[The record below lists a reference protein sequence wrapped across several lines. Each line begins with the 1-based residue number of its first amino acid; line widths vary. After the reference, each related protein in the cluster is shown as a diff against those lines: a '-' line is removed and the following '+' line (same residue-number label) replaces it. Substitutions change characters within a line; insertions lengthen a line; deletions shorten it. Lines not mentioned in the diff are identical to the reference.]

1 MKKLISIL
9 LAALLLAAVLAPVSA
24 LADGEINGDGF
35 YVIDLYG
42 LLSESEAQTLSSAAE
57 TITRTYGCGVHIGV
71 ISDMRDYGFSDI
83 EDCAEEFFNSF
94 GLGVDPDHTGILLLL
109 SMAERDYDIDAHG
122 EFAHY
127 AFTDYGKTTISD
139 EFLDNFRQN
148 DWFGGFFDYLSRCEE
163 MLKLARNGE
172 PVDITASQ
180 RVQSRVTPGGLLLSL
195 ALSLLIAWLICSA
208 LKGRN
213 KSVRAASDADA
224 YVPAGAVTFR
234 VRDDRFTH
242 QTVARRRIEHSD
254 RSGDGGGGGGTS
266 ISSGGHSHSS
276 GKF

>member
-1 MKKLISIL
+1 MKKLLSIL
-9 LAALLLAAVLAPVSA
+9 LAALLLAAVLAPIPA
-24 LADGEINGDGF
+24 LAADEINGDGF
-35 YVIDLYG
+35 YVIDLCG
-42 LLSESEAQTLSSAAE
+42 LLSDPEAQTLASAAE

-71 ISDMRDYGFSDI
+71 IGDMRDYGFTNI

-139 EFLDNFRQN
+139 VFLDNFRN
-148 DWFGGFFDYLSRCEE
+148 DDWFGGFFDYLSRCEV
-163 MLKLARNGE
+163 MLQLARSGE

-180 RVQSRVTPGGLLLSL
+180 RAQSRITPAGLLISL
-195 ALSLLIAWLICSA
+195 VISLLIAWLICSA

-213 KSVRAASDADA
+213 KSVRAATNADA
-224 YVPAGAVTFR
+224 YVPAGAVAFR
-234 VRDDRFTH
+234 IRDDRFSH
-242 QTVARRRIEHSD
+242 QTVTRRRIERSE
-254 RSGDGGGGGGTS
+254 RSGGGGGGGTTV
-266 ISSGGHSHSS
+266 SSGGHSHSS